1 METGFWLSI
10 TVACLLGAMSPGP
23 SLAVIINLSVSEGRL
38 AGTMAAI
45 SHGLMIGLFA
55 FATATGLVAILDHQP
70 LIFKSV
76 QLAGCLFLVWM
87 AIKLLFARGSNLDS
101 YSVAVA
107 RSSKWL
113 AARDGFLIA
122 LVNPKTIVFFS
133 ALFSQFVDVNSQLWE
148 KTLMAIIAAGVDM
161 LWYTVVA
168 VVISQST
175 SLTALQR
182 RTNWVNKLFAMV
194 LLAIAIGFIFEIS
207 R

>member
-23 SLAVIINLSVSEGRL
+23 SLAVIVNLSVSEGRL

-161 LWYTVVA
+161 LWYTIVA
-168 VVISQST
+168 VIISQST

-194 LLAIAIGFIFEIS
+194 LLVIAIGFIFEIS

>member
-76 QLAGCLFLVWM
+76 QLAGCLFLLWM

-113 AARDGFLIA
+113 AARDGLLIA

-148 KTLMAIIAAGVDM
+148 KMLMAIIAAGVDM
-161 LWYTVVA
+161 LWYTIVA
-168 VVISQST
+168 VIISQST

>member
-23 SLAVIINLSVSEGRL
+23 SLAVIVNLSVSEGRL

-148 KTLMAIIAAGVDM
+148 KMLMAIIAAGVDM
-161 LWYTVVA
+161 LWYTIVA
-168 VVISQST
+168 VIISQST

>member
-1 METGFWLSI
+1 MDTGLWLSI
-10 TVACLLGAMSPGP
+10 TLACLLGAMSPGP
-23 SLAVIINLSVSEGRL
+23 SLAVIVNLSVSGGRL
-38 AGTMAAI
+38 AGTVAAI

-55 FATATGLVAILDHQP
+55 FATASGLVAILDHQP

-76 QLAGCLFLVWM
+76 QLAGCLFLIWM
-87 AIKLLFARGSNLDS
+87 AIKLLFAQGSSLDS

-107 RSSKWL
+107 RSSSWL

-133 ALFSQFVDVNSQLWE
+133 ALFSQFVDVNSQIWE

-175 SLTALQR
+175 SLSALQR

-194 LLAIAIGFIFEIS
+194 LLVIAIGFIFEIS

>member
-23 SLAVIINLSVSEGRL
+23 SLAVIVNLSVSEGRL

-161 LWYTVVA
+161 LWYTIVA
-168 VVISQST
+168 VIISQST